1 MTYFVTRTKFSQTNH
16 PAPWVMGQVRRLAD
30 EFGKPGI
37 VAKTGQKNARI
48 RRKGYLR
55 LVWRSRR
62 QAERFQL
69 AADEM
74 YSDRTVTRVLRNR
87 NPFPYQ

>member
-1 MTYFVTRTKFSQTNH
+1 MTYFVTRTKVSETNH
-16 PAPWVMGQVRRLAD
+16 PVPWVFGQVRRLAD

-37 VAKTGQKNARI
+37 VAKTGQKNSRI
-48 RRKGYLR
+48 RRTGYLR

-62 QAERFQL
+62 QAEQFQL

-74 YSDRTVTRVLRNR
+74 YGDGTATRILRSR
-87 NPFPYQ
+87 KQFHYQ